1 MKNPKVWHF
10 YALFHKEQKN
20 YAQAVKCYIFA
31 SKYDQENLNLKK
43 DLANLLLYLGN
54 FDDYAKYS
62 LECIDIKSSLS
73 INWVQYAVAE
83 YFLKNYEKSLLLI
96 DSVLKSFEDFKFK
109 EENKIFKL
117 NENKKE
123 KIIFNKIDINNFR
136 IKDKTPEE
144 KSKKKIRKLT
154 IEKPK
159 ITINEALNDISS
171 MNGGHTNN
179 FTSKYLIEASK
190 SNNNAFNGI
199 NRKQYTT
206 NIIVT
211 NE

>member
-31 SKYDQENLNLKK
+31 SKYDPENLNLKK

-83 YFLKNYEKSLLLI
+83 YFLKNYEKSLLII
-96 DSVLKSFEDFKFK
+96 DSVLKSFEDTM
-109 EENKIFKL
+109 
-117 NENKKE
+117 KK
-123 KIIFNKIDINNFR
+123 N
-136 IKDKTPEE
+136 
-144 KSKKKIRKLT
+144 
-154 IEKPK
+154 
-159 ITINEALNDISS
+159 
-171 MNGGHTNN
+171 
-179 FTSKYLIEASK
+179 
-190 SNNNAFNGI
+190 
-199 NRKQYTT
+199 
-206 NIIVT
+206 
-211 NE
+211 